1 MGRWLWGGGCVVILL
16 GIGSWRRRSRRG
28 VHVFDG
34 RPRGQTVRRTNVCH
48 TKWWHENN
56 VPL

>member
-1 MGRWLWGGGCVVILL
+1 VGRWVCCYLTWDWQLEEAAAEEVLMCLPVDGG
-16 GIGSWRRRSRRG
+16 
-28 VHVFDG
+28 
-34 RPRGQTVRRTNVCH
+34 PRGQTVRRTNVCH